1 MNLLTSPYY
10 ISYLERLNDLYTA
23 REVFY
28 NRLKR
33 EYLIEEPK
41 LTQNE
46 KQRKMEFMNNKIPK
60 VKKLIFNDPAT
71 IVYWED
77 GSKTVVKCMEG
88 TPFNEYYGFVCAL
101 AKKIYGS
108 NSAIDREIQ
117 KGERG

>member
-1 MNLLTSPYY
+1 MP
-10 ISYLERLNDLYTA
+10 
-23 REVFY
+23 
-28 NRLKR
+28 
-33 EYLIEEPK
+33 
-41 LTQNE
+41 
-46 KQRKMEFMNNKIPK
+46 EFDSLGFVKNFTIDFPPNSVSFGSGSILFSLGSKDKIPK
-60 VKKLIFNDPAT
+60 VKKLIFHDPAT